1 MRLLQKNPVPF
12 AAFRDRPAALWE
24 PARAPSMTRVVAPP
38 AAPASGVY
46 VREVGDLAAIFEER
60 VNLCVLERERSPG
73 LVECAS
79 ALVGVADFRC
89 RTTLDVASRDMADL
103 EDALRDAI
111 PGAAGRS
118 ELVGDVRF
126 WSEVLAELTGAAR
139 VGVRMQRLDVP
150 MCPRFH
156 VDRVVLR
163 LVSTYCGPATE
174 WLDERD
180 IDRRFLGHAAQGC
193 PDETSGLLKPGAQVH
208 SLRSFDIGLFKGE
221 GWPGN
226 EGRGAVHRSPTAA
239 SGTAPRI
246 VMTLD
251 PLG

>member
-1 MRLLQKNPVPF
+1 MSHVMVP
-12 AAFRDRPAALWE
+12 P
-24 PARAPSMTRVVAPP
+24 VAPTSR
-38 AAPASGVY
+38 AR

-60 VNLCVLERERSPG
+60 VNVCVLEREPPPG
-73 LVECAS
+73 LFECAS
-79 ALVGVADFRC
+79 ALVRVADFRC
-89 RTTLDVASRDMADL
+89 RTIVDVASRDMAEL

-111 PGAAGRS
+111 PGATGRS

-139 VGVRMQRLDVP
+139 VGVRVQRLDAP

-174 WLDERD
+174 WLDECD
-180 IDRRFLGHAAQGC
+180 VDRRFLGHPAQAC
-193 PDETSGLLKPGAQVH
+193 PDEASGLLKPGAQIQ

-221 GWPGN
+221 AWPGN
-226 EGRGAVHRSPTAA
+226 EGRGAVHRSPPAT
-239 SGTAPRI
+239 STTAPRI